1 VWKAVRVGRKDDKA
15 RDPMRVGR
23 LERVEPTLAW
33 IETLEVIRKR
43 NCESV
48 ADKAMR
54 GGTRWG
60 PNAGAGK
67 TLEGMKAQESSGLR
81 RGLKHGALQQ
91 RTRTWPE
98 ALESSR
104 TRRPTA
110 GGQGAPRGSPGLVW
124 GESSGGRNPKGV
136 TGMK

>member
-1 VWKAVRVGRKDDKA
+1 
-15 RDPMRVGR
+15 MRVGR

-110 GGQGAPRGSPGLVW
+110 GGQGAPRGSPGLVR